1 MGHRPTNPLV
11 THMHP
16 NPAIIPAS
24 VIIVKFRFCAL
35 EIIKYVLNISISTLI
50 IRNLAETFPA
60 YNNRYMIRRILL
72 IGWLIIIL
80 LPLGAVTGSAQEAV
94 LVLTAE
100 GPITPSMLG
109 YLERGLSSAEEQNA
123 EALIFMLDTPGGSVD
138 LMNEF
143 VQVIRSSSTP
153 VVVYVAPQGAIAGSA
168 GTVITLAGHAS
179 AMAPETAIGAA
190 SPVGAEGQDLAETIE
205 AKEKNIIKA
214 LVRSLAEDRGQEAIR
229 IAEETIESA
238 YALSATEA
246 LEIGLIDFI
255 ANDVSNLLEQLDG
268 FEVTTIDGPVR
279 LETRNSQIIPFDPS
293 FIETLLGVLTNPNI
307 VFLLLTVGV
316 QAILIELSSPGGW
329 IAGFV
334 GAVCLALAAYGL
346 GVLPVNW
353 FGLVFLVI
361 AFVLFV
367 LDIKAPTHGALTA
380 AGAASLIVGSLVLF
394 NSPGT
399 PSFLQVSVPLVIGV
413 SLATAGIFFV
423 ILIIALRAQRA
434 PIRTGRESF
443 VGRTGTARTKI
454 APFGTVQMGG
464 ELWSGELAP
473 GEDTIL
479 EGTNVEVL
487 EVKGVRVIVRRI
499 EQSE

>member
-1 MGHRPTNPLV
+1 MLPLD
-11 THMHP
+11 
-16 NPAIIPAS
+16 IIPG
-24 VIIVKFRFCAL
+24 
-35 EIIKYVLNISISTLI
+35 N
-50 IRNLAETFPA
+50 
-60 YNNRYMIRRILL
+60 
-72 IGWLIIIL
+72 
-80 LPLGAVTGSAQEAV
+80 AQEISSPI

-109 YLERGLSSAEEQNA
+109 YLERGLRSAEIQNA
-123 EALIFMLDTPGGSVD
+123 EALIFTLDTPGGSVD

-143 VQVIRSSSTP
+143 VKVIRNSSTP
-153 VVVYVAPQGAIAGSA
+153 VVVYVAPPGAIAGSA

-190 SPVGAEGQDLAETIE
+190 SPVGAEGQDLGETIE

-214 LVRSLAEDRGQEAIR
+214 LVRSLAEWRGEEAIR

-238 YALSATEA
+238 LAVSASEA

-255 ANDVSNLLEQLDG
+255 AADAPELVEKLHG
-268 FEVTTIDGPVR
+268 FAITTIDGQQI
-279 LETRNSQIIPFDPS
+279 LQTKNSPIIAFDPS
-293 FIETLLGVLTNPNI
+293 FIESLLGVLTNPNI

-329 IAGFV
+329 IAGFI

-353 FGLVFLVI
+353 FGLIFLLI

-367 LDIKAPTHGALTA
+367 LDIKAPTHGGLTL
-380 AGAASLIVGSLVLF
+380 AGVASLIVGSLVLF

-399 PSFLQVSVPLVIGV
+399 PSFLRVSVPLVIGV
-413 SLATAGIFFV
+413 SLGTAGIFFV
-423 ILIIALRAQRA
+423 ILTIALRAQRA
-434 PIRTGRESF
+434 PIRTGQESF
-443 VGRTGTARTKI
+443 IGRIGQARTKI

-473 GEDTIL
+473 GEDSIPEGTSVEIL
-479 EGTNVEVL
+479 EVR
-487 EVKGVRVIVRRI
+487 GVRVIVRRKDQA
-499 EQSE
+499 E

>member
-1 MGHRPTNPLV
+1 M
-11 THMHP
+11 
-16 NPAIIPAS
+16 
-24 VIIVKFRFCAL
+24 FRR
-35 EIIKYVLNISISTLI
+35 V
-50 IRNLAETFPA
+50 
-60 YNNRYMIRRILL
+60 LL
-72 IGWLIIIL
+72 ICWLIILL
-80 LPLGAVTGSAQEAV
+80 LPLSASPGSAQEVSSPV

-100 GPITPSMLG
+100 GAITPSMLG
-109 YLERGLSSAEEQNA
+109 YLERGISSAEQQNA

-143 VQVIRSSSTP
+143 VQVIRASSTP

-190 SPVGAEGQDLAETIE
+190 SPVGSEGQDLGETIE

-214 LVRSLAEDRGQEAIR
+214 LVRSLAENRGEEAIR

-238 YALSATEA
+238 LAVSATEA
-246 LEIGLIDFI
+246 LDIGLIDFI
-255 ANDVSNLLEQLDG
+255 APDVPNLLEQLDG
-268 FEVTTIDGPVR
+268 FQVTTIDGPLT
-279 LETRNSQIIPFDPS
+279 LETKNSQIIPFDPS
-293 FIETLLGVLTNPNI
+293 FIETLLGILTNPNI

-329 IAGFV
+329 IAGFI
-334 GAVCLALAAYGL
+334 GAVSLALAAYGL

-353 FGLVFLVI
+353 FGLIFLVI
-361 AFVLFV
+361 AFVLFI

-380 AGAASLIVGSLVLF
+380 AGVVSLIVGSLVLF

-399 PSFLQVSVPLVIGV
+399 PSFLRVSVPLVIGV
-413 SLATAGIFFV
+413 SLATAGIFFA
-423 ILIIALRAQRA
+423 ILMIALRAQKA

-443 VGRTGTARTKI
+443 VGRTGTARSTI

-479 EGTNVEVL
+479 EGANVEVL
-487 EVKGVRVIVRRI
+487 EVQGVRVIVRKI
-499 EQSE
+499 NHPE

>member
-1 MGHRPTNPLV
+1 MFKR
-11 THMHP
+11 
-16 NPAIIPAS
+16 
-24 VIIVKFRFCAL
+24 
-35 EIIKYVLNISISTLI
+35 LI
-50 IRNLAETFPA
+50 
-60 YNNRYMIRRILL
+60 L
-72 IGWLIIIL
+72 IGWFLIVL
-80 LPLGAVTGSAQEAV
+80 VPLWSEPGSAQEDGAPV

-109 YLERGLSSAEEQNA
+109 YLERGLSSAGQQNA
-123 EALIFMLDTPGGSVD
+123 EALVFILDTPGGSVD

-143 VQVIRSSSTP
+143 VQVIRSSTIP
-153 VVVYVAPQGAIAGSA
+153 TVVYVAPQGAIAGSA

-190 SPVGAEGQDLAETIE
+190 SPVSAEGQDLEETIE

-214 LVRSLAEDRGQEAIR
+214 LVRSLAEDRGEEAIR

-238 YALSATEA
+238 YALTASEA

-255 ANDVSNLLEQLDG
+255 ADDVPDLLNQLDG
-268 FEVTTIDGPVR
+268 FQVTTIDGQVT
-279 LETRNSQIIPFDPS
+279 LETANSLIIPFDPT
-293 FIETLLGVLTNPNI
+293 FIESLLGVLTNPNI

-329 IAGFV
+329 IAGFI
-334 GAVCLALAAYGL
+334 GAVSLALAAYGL

-353 FGLVFLVI
+353 FGLIFLAI

-380 AGAASLIVGSLVLF
+380 AGVASLIVGSLVLF

-399 PSFLQVSVPLVIGV
+399 PSFLRVSVPLVIGV
-413 SLATAGIFFV
+413 SRVTAGIFFT
-423 ILIIALRAQRA
+423 IIMIAMRAHRA
-434 PIRTGRESF
+434 PILTGQESF
-443 VGRTGTARTKI
+443 VGRKGTARTSI
-454 APFGTVQMGG
+454 APFGTVQMSG

-473 GEDTIL
+473 GEETIP
-479 EGTNVEVL
+479 EGASVEVL
-487 EVKGVRVIVRRI
+487 EVKGVRVIVRRSNAV
-499 EQSE
+499 E